1 MEGIKYNLI
10 GISGHKNSGK
20 DLVANMIQ
28 YLTSSYYPKMEFL
41 QYLKEN
47 KQSVTDSSF
56 CIKRFADKLKDIVCI
71 LLGCT
76 REQLE
81 DRDFKEKEL
90 PEEWWCWKVY
100 LDTKYYYHD
109 YELVPFTGELDVYK
123 QLHESPENFFGHE
136 LVKLTP
142 RLLLQL
148 LGTDCGRNIIH
159 PNIWCNV
166 TFADYKPRHFRTVK
180 YNGIFSHQEMILP
193 NWIIPDVRFPNE
205 VKAIKK
211 RGGIVIRVNR
221 SGFEDND
228 IHPSEIAL
236 DNYQYFDYII
246 NNDSDIPALLEKVKE
261 FLYDG
266 QDIKSN
272 SK

>member
-47 KQSVTDSSF
+47 KQSVTDSPF
-56 CIKRFADKLKDIVCI
+56 HIKRFADTLKDIVCI

-159 PNIWCNV
+159 PNIWCMA
-166 TFADYKPRHFRTVK
+166 TFNDYKGDVEEWKDIEGYETVITPSPIVPTK
-180 YNGIFSHQEMILP
+180 YP

-205 VKAIKK
+205 VEAIKK

-261 FLYDG
+261 FLYD
-266 QDIKSN
+266 
-272 SK
+272 

>member
-159 PNIWCNV
+159 PNIWVNALFV
-166 TFADYKPRHFRTVK
+166 NYPSDELIKQLNSKTDGSY
-180 YNGIFSHQEMILP
+180 GIRQP
-193 NWIIPDVRFPNE
+193 NYIIPDVRFPNE

-246 NNDSDIPALLEKVKE
+246 NNDSDILSLLEKVKE

-266 QDIKSN
+266 QDTKSN